1 MTELP
6 TWQLILLLESLA
18 VLLLVLGGWIFISL
32 RRARRT
38 RAAVDSLVQQI
49 RKQSELRLKETGSF
63 LEENYRLEGE
73 ALQQAVEQVD
83 KAEKRF
89 FQRCINLYLKR
100 EDDRLH
106 SLDAWVADLIGAY
119 KSLKPAVAESGPDEA
134 TRQQLEALQS
144 SKQKL
149 EEELKITKATM
160 SGMIAE
166 FGNMFGGGHDSAL
179 EQSEVVEKVVDKEG
193 IDTEKVTE
201 ILQQEEDGE
210 GPPEAESAE
219 VEAVPVETPADS
231 DDEALPDPAFDAAAP
246 EGTMETLTDDLA
258 IEADEEIDELLDGID
273 LSDGEELEPPK

>member
-6 TWQLILLLESLA
+6 TWQLILLLETLV

-100 EDDRLH
+100 EDERLH
-106 SLDAWVADLIGAY
+106 SLDAWVADLVGVY
-119 KSLKPAVAESGPDEA
+119 KSLRPADSGSGADEA
-134 TRQQLEALQS
+134 MQQQLDALQS

-166 FGNMFGGGHDSAL
+166 FGNLFGGGRDSAL
-179 EQSEVVEKVVDKEG
+179 EQSEVVEKVLDG
-193 IDTEKVTE
+193 DTIDAEKVTE
-201 ILQQEEDGE
+201 ILQQAED
-210 GPPEAESAE
+210 AESTPEVKPAE
-219 VEAVPVETPADS
+219 VETVPEETPSGS
-231 DDEALPDPAFDAAAP
+231 DDEALPDPAFDAAAT
-246 EGTMETLTDDLA
+246 EGSMETLTDDLA
-258 IEADEEIDELLDGID
+258 IEADEDIDELLDGID